1 MAKEKFIEILKEM
14 ARPSNASKGRAYD
27 PEKPW
32 LSILKDESGKPKN
45 AKPSGYADGQIK
57 KDLKR
62 LDAEGKIPSKI
73 KKEQDV
79 QKYLSAGG
87 RGRPTAAS
95 VKAKEAEGKKTGR
108 NKLSQYSDK
117 DSEQGKRKITLI
129 ATVKTEDGKTK
140 EERKIIKDGETE
152 KVKQYSKEFEKSLY
166 AKYGYDSDVLEID
179 YVFGSFPASDSAT
192 NYERGDIEGGE
203 HVVRASSKK

>member
-32 LSILKDESGKPKN
+32 LSIIKGEDGKAKN

-62 LDAEGKIPSKI
+62 LDAEGKIPKNI
-73 KKEQDV
+73 KKDQAV

-95 VKAKEAEGKKTGR
+95 VQAKETEGKKSGR

-140 EERKIIKDGETE
+140 EERKIIKSGDTE
-152 KVKQYSKEFEKSLY
+152 KVKEYKKEFEKELY
-166 AKYGYDSDVLEID
+166 KKFGYDSEVEEID
-179 YVFGSFPASDSAT
+179 YAFGEYEASDTAQ
-192 NYERGDIEGGE
+192 NYGRQDPDGGE
-203 HVVRASSKK
+203 HSVRTSAKK

>member
-1 MAKEKFIEILKEM
+1 MAQEKFIKILKEM

-45 AKPSGYADGQIK
+45 AKPSGYAEGQLK

-62 LDAEGKIPSKI
+62 LEADGKIP
-73 KKEQDV
+73 KKLLKEPEI

-87 RGRPTAAS
+87 RGRPTTAS
-95 VKAKEAEGKKTGR
+95 VKAKEELGKKTGR

-117 DSEQGKRKITLI
+117 ETEQGKRKITLI
-129 ATVKTEDGKTK
+129 ATVKTEEGETK
-140 EERKIIKDGETE
+140 EERKIIKSGDTE
-152 KVKQYSKEFEKSLY
+152 KVKEYKKEFEKELY
-166 AKYGYDSDVLEID
+166 KKYGYDSSVEEID
-179 YVFGSFPASDSAT
+179 YAFGAYIASDTAQ

-203 HVVRASSKK
+203 HVVRSSSKK